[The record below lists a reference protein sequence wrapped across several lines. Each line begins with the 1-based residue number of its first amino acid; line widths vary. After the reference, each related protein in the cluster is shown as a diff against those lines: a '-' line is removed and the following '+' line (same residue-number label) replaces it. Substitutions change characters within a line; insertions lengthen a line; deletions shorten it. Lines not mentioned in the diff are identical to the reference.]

1 MENRIAPKDAEKKRN
16 GFYIMRNKGVS
27 GSPQPGGRGTQFIYL
42 DDGRMV
48 NSAQLVGNIKDDA
61 ILKLLTTAEGFKKLV
76 YSIGVSVE
84 MEEALDTMV
93 DFVFQM
99 YGKTDTYNSGTLLR
113 LPVRADGMEYV
124 TKLEE
129 WDWTGDDKFPGQAR
143 FEFEKAGSLAK
154 VSVKLYVND
163 GFDVPEPEEEFAV
176 DFERPEYEEMLK
188 KSLVQMG
195 DYSRIK
201 KAIEKAKA
209 NEDVT
214 VAFIGGS
221 ITQGAGAVPI
231 NTECYAYKTYLG
243 FCEICGKGV
252 DENIHY
258 IKAGVGGTPSE
269 LGMLRYDRDV
279 LRDGKVKPDVVIVE
293 FAVNDEGDETKGEC
307 YESLCRKILQADN
320 EPAVILMFS
329 VFSSD
334 YNLQERLAPV
344 GEALHLPMVSAKD
357 CVLEQFYKPA
367 SAGRVL
373 SKNQYFYDCYH
384 PTNTGHTVMADCL
397 IHLLKEV
404 DAAGECT
411 ELVDV
416 SKIPAKLG
424 DEFTNVK
431 LLDKKD
437 SYALAKISCGDFS
450 EQDEELQ
457 AVELDLDLG
466 GTKEL
471 PYNWMHKSG
480 STPFVMDITCTAL
493 LLISKDSASPQVGA
507 AEVWVDGKLALK
519 ADPHVV
525 GWTHCN
531 PQIVLRGAERV
542 EHHVEIKMCEGDEDK
557 EFTILGFGYVE

>member
-27 GSPQPGGRGTQFIYL
+27 GSPQPGGKGTQFIYL

-48 NSAQLVGNIKDDA
+48 NSAQLVGNIQDEN
-61 ILKLLTTAEGFKKLV
+61 ILKLLTSTEDFRKLV

-84 MEEALDTMV
+84 MENCPDETV

-99 YGKTDTYNSGTLLR
+99 YGKTDTYGSGTLLR
-113 LPVRADGMEYV
+113 MPVRADGMEYV

-129 WDWTGDDKFPGQAR
+129 WDWTGDDKFPGQIR
-143 FEFEKAGSLAK
+143 FEFAKAGSLAK

-163 GFDVPEPEEEFAV
+163 GFDVPEPEEEVDV
-176 DFERPEYEEMLK
+176 DFTRPQYQDMLK

-195 DYSRIK
+195 DYARLK
-201 KAIEKAKA
+201 KAIDRAKA
-209 NEDVT
+209 GEDVT

-231 NTECYAYKTYLG
+231 NKECYAYKTYQG
-243 FCEICGKGV
+243 FCKVAGKGT

-258 IKAGVGGTPSE
+258 VKAGVGGTPSE
-269 LGMLRYDRDV
+269 LGMIRYERDI
-279 LRDGKVKPDVVIVE
+279 LKDGKVTPDVVIVE

-307 YESLCRKILQADN
+307 YESLCRKILKAEN
-320 EPAVILMFS
+320 HPAVILLFS

-334 YNLQERLAPV
+334 YNLQERLSPV
-344 GEALHLPMVSAKD
+344 GRALQLPMVSAKD
-357 CVLEQFYKPA
+357 CVLEQFYQTGEQ
-367 SAGRVL
+367 GRVIT
-373 SKNQYFYDCYH
+373 KNQYFYDCYH
-384 PTNTGHTVMADCL
+384 PTNMGHTVMSDCL
-397 IHLLKEV
+397 IHLFEEV
-404 DAAGECT
+404 DRAEAKEDTLDYGA
-411 ELVDV
+411 
-416 SKIPAKLG
+416 IPVALG
-424 DEFTNVK
+424 DEFTDVK

-437 SYALAKISCGDFS
+437 GFALAEISCGDFT
-450 EQDEELQ
+450 EVDEELH
-457 AVELDLDLG
+457 AVELDLDLA

-480 STPFVMDITCTAL
+480 TKPFVMDITCTAL
-493 LLISKDSASPQVGA
+493 LLISKDSASPKVGS
-507 AEVWVDGKLALK
+507 AEVWVDGKLALT
-519 ADPHVV
+519 ADPHVI

-531 PQIVLRGAERV
+531 PQIVLRHADRV
-542 EHHVEIKMCEGDEDK
+542 KHHVEIKMCAGDEDK